1 MLRLLWIKK
10 VFVRLLTNVSGGDE
24 SSILCYMCYLRYVFV
39 KFIVMIKA
47 GFRN

>member
-1 MLRLLWIKK
+1 VLRLLWIKK
-10 VFVRLLTNVSGGDE
+10 VFIRLLTNVSGSDE
-24 SSILCYMCYLRYVFV
+24 SSILCYMCYVFV